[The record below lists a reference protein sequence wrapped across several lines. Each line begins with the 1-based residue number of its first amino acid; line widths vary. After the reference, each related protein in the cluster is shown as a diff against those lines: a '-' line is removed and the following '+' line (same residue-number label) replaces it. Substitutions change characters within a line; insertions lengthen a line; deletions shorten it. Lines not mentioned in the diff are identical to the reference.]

1 MSPME
6 KTEHLTLAFRR
17 QHDILAE
24 RVTALEDEVEKLKR
38 RRMPGIRSAV
48 QSAAQARAE
57 LAAHIERHPDLFEK
71 PRTVVVAG
79 VRVGLMKGKGQ
90 IVWDSP
96 AQVVRMIRK
105 HFPDQA
111 DALVKVTET
120 PVKKAL
126 ANLTTAELKKLGAR
140 VEETGDAVVIKP
152 VDGDVDRLVAALLTE
167 AEQWEV
173 AA

>member
-17 QHDILAE
+17 QHDTLAE

-48 QSAAQARAE
+48 QAAAQARAD
-57 LAAHIERHPDLFEK
+57 LAAHIERHPELFEK

-79 VRVGLMKGKGQ
+79 IRVGLMKGKGQ

-96 AQVVRMIRK
+96 QSVCRMIRK

-111 DALVKVTET
+111 DTLIKITEA

-152 VDGDVDRLVAALLTE
+152 VDGDIDKLVGALLAE